1 MTRGIVHGLLIVGGV
16 RPVAGATR
24 QAPPQAGLSAAALNA
39 TKIGQL
45 HVLRTSRAR
54 FRRATS
60 CMNGTDGENSGGQ
73 KAKGNPDLSTCG
85 I

>member
-16 RPVAGATR
+16 LPVAGATR

-45 HVLRTSRAR
+45 HVLRTSR
-54 FRRATS
+54 
-60 CMNGTDGENSGGQ
+60 C
-73 KAKGNPDLSTCG
+73 K
-85 I
+85 